1 MATYTISHTL
11 QNSTAYP
18 AAVFSNSFAPLTS
31 VYFKLGDTI
40 QATVS
45 HPISGN
51 TLGISLNDVNEANP
65 DPSNLGGTF
74 THADDY
80 TYSLTW
86 SGTFAE
92 GGTASTDFFTQWFHF
107 NRTGTF
113 QYSAKSVFR
122 RVSVASLSMG
132 DTTIAPGGNTTITAN
147 TIQGLLPA
155 SGTLGHRLYTYVT
168 DSSGNVITTSGTNG
182 MTFSTVLGS
191 NNWLG
196 TFTTTQTTNI
206 LTVGSGVSA
215 GSYTLHVGHYGGGGS
230 GNSFYGSDHR
240 ITSTPFTVG
249 TVASDAH
256 PEPFNLGTDR
266 SSVSLNAQ
274 IQADQITVTGIDVPA
289 QISVTGTSDGSGGI
303 LGSPRYSI
311 AGGTYT
317 SNVGTVSNN
326 QTVDFR
332 FDAPGSYSQSRTCG
346 LSIGSG
352 PGRSDSLTVTTL
364 VDPGSGGSTPPAGT
378 GTVYGLEVL
387 NSDGTVVF
395 GPNLRSSHIVRT
407 GGSTANSGTISP
419 LNAGQSAI
427 IGPVEGFAFNNA
439 STITVFALATSTTTA
454 GYGAYDINITRGS
467 NSNGIGEGKFRI
479 QNPSSTTNLNVTYFV
494 VRF

>member
-11 QNSTAYP
+11 QNSTSYP
-18 AAVFSNSFAPLTS
+18 AAEFSSTFAPLTS
-31 VYFKLGDTI
+31 VYFKLDDTI

-45 HPISGN
+45 HPVSGN

-65 DPSNLGGTF
+65 DPSNLNGTF
-74 THADDY
+74 THQDDY

-132 DTTIAPGGNTTITAN
+132 STTIAPGGSTTITAN
-147 TIQGLLPA
+147 TIQGLLPPTGNNA
-155 SGTLGHRLYTYVT
+155 HRLYLYVT
-168 DSSGNVITTSGTNG
+168 DTSDNMLFGNGPTFSVSGNNT
-182 MTFSTVLGS
+182 
-191 NNWLG
+191 WLG
-196 TFTTTQTTNI
+196 KFTTTQTTNTM
-206 LTVGSGVSA
+206 TVGSGVA
-215 GSYTLHVGHYGGGGS
+215 DGDYRLHVGHYGGGGS
-230 GNSFYGSDHR
+230 GNVFYGSDHR
-240 ITSTPFTVG
+240 LTSIDFTVE
-249 TVASDAH
+249 TVASDAD
-256 PEPFNLGTDR
+256 PVAFNLGNDR

-317 SNVGTVSNN
+317 SNAGTVNNN

-332 FDAPGSYSQSRTCG
+332 FDAPGSYGQSRTCG

-364 VDPGSGGSTPPAGT
+364 VNPGPGGSTPPAGT

-387 NSDGTVVF
+387 NSNGAVVF

-419 LNAGQSAI
+419 LNAGQSQI

-439 STITVFALATSTTTA
+439 STITVFALATSTTSS
-454 GYGAYDINITRGS
+454 GYGAYEINITRGS

-479 QNPSSTTNLNVTYFV
+479 QNPSSTTNLDVTYFV

>member
-230 GNSFYGSDHR
+230 GNNFYGSDHR
-240 ITSTPFTVG
+240 ITSTPFTVA
-249 TVASDAH
+249 TVASDSTPDA
-256 PEPFNLGTDR
+256 FNLGSDLST
-266 SSVSLNAQ
+266 VNLNAQ
-274 IQADQITVTGIDVPA
+274 IQASQITVSGIDVASP
-289 QISVTGTSDGSGGI
+289 ISVSGQ
-303 LGSPRYSI
+303 GSPRYSV
-311 AGGTYT
+311 AGGAYT
-317 SNVGTVSNN
+317 SSSGSVTNG

-332 FDAPGSYSQSRTCG
+332 FDASGSYATSHTAT
-346 LSIGSG
+346 LNIGG
-352 PGRSDSLTVTTL
+352 VTDSVTATTL
-364 VDPGSGGSTPPAGT
+364 SNPGSGGSTGGAGT
-378 GTVYGLEVL
+378 GGTYGLEVR
-387 NSDGTVVF
+387 NSSNTIVF
-395 GPNLRSSHIVRT
+395 GPNLRSSHVIRAS
-407 GGSTANSGTISP
+407 GSTSNSGTAQIS
-419 LNAGQSAI
+419 AGGTLTV
-427 IGPVEGFAFNNA
+427 GPIEGLTSTNT
-439 STITVFALATSTTTA
+439 STIAIVALAESTS
-454 GYGAYDINITRGS
+454 GYGSYQITVTRGS
-467 NSNGIGEGKFRI
+467 VANGIGEGNFRI
-479 QNPSSTTNLNVTYFV
+479 TNPSSVALNVTHFV
-494 VRF
+494 VRY

>member
-18 AAVFSNSFAPLTS
+18 AAVFSSAFAPLTS

-45 HPISGN
+45 HPVSGN

-74 THADDY
+74 THADGY

-132 DTTIAPGGNTTITAN
+132 STTIAPGGSTTITAN
-147 TIQGLLPA
+147 TIQGLLPPTGNNA
-155 SGTLGHRLYTYVT
+155 HRLYLYVT
-168 DSSGNVITTSGTNG
+168 DASGNILFGNG
-182 MTFSTVLGS
+182 PTFSVSG
-191 NNWLG
+191 NNTWLG
-196 TFTTTQTTNI
+196 KFTTTQTTNTM
-206 LTVGSGVSA
+206 TVGSGVA
-215 GSYTLHVGHYGGGGS
+215 DGNYRLHVGHYGGGGS
-230 GNSFYGSDHR
+230 GNVFYGSDHR
-240 ITSTPFTVG
+240 LTFIDFTVA
-249 TVASDAH
+249 TVASDAD
-256 PEPFNLGTDR
+256 PVAFNLGNDR

-311 AGGTYT
+311 DSGTYT
-317 SNVGTVSNN
+317 SNAGTVDNN

-332 FDAPGSYSQSRTCG
+332 FDAPGSYDQSRTCG

-352 PGRSDSLTVTTL
+352 PGKTDSLTVTTL
-364 VDPGSGGSTPPAGT
+364 VDPGGGGTTPPAGT

-387 NSDGTVVF
+387 NSSGNVVF

-439 STITVFALATSTTTA
+439 STITVFALATSTTSG
-454 GYGAYDINITRGS
+454 GYGAYELNITRGS

-479 QNPSSTTNLNVTYFV
+479 RNPSSTTNLNVTYFV